1 MSLALAF
8 TTHGQP
14 FNAARDLGGNSTWV
28 PFPGTAGR
36 GGTVP
41 GSFPGISPQVTIPTQ
56 QGASASA
63 PFAQAS
69 QIPRNRTFVKH
80 VFPTTSVFE
89 GYKVMT
95 GTNVANVNAP
105 RVEWAQTPFRIA
117 MNAGDLL
124 SRQTAPGGSNQ
135 VKGSVGPG
143 QTRYTRGA
151 RPSQGGGVF
160 PGNGASGNQHFVY
173 DSSDYIKY
181 KKMSAINRNYNDIGF
196 GGAGLSGVGV
206 GQSMFKIAGRNNPD
220 GKRKSGTLNWC
231 KDGVVGYH
239 PENGKVICCASSCGI
254 CGGAGCSGRPGGA
267 SVCCTGNIN
276 ANGVVCATD
285 SDVACIIPTQ

>member
-1 MSLALAF
+1 MKPLEKNLFERITLFSKHFLVCYIYIMSLALAF
-8 TTHGQP
+8 TAHGQP
-14 FNAARDLGGNSTWV
+14 FNAARDLGGNSSWV

-36 GGTVP
+36 GGTIT
-41 GSFPGISPQVTIPTQ
+41 GSFPGISPKVTLPSQ

-69 QIPRNRTFVKH
+69 QVTRNREYVKN

-89 GYKVMT
+89 GYHVMT
-95 GTNVANVNAP
+95 GSSTTDASAP
-105 RVEWAQTPFRIA
+105 RVEWAQTPFRVA

-124 SRQTAPGGSNQ
+124 SRQNNFGESPGGSNQ

-220 GKRKSGTLNWC
+220 GKR
-231 KDGVVGYH
+231 
-239 PENGKVICCASSCGI
+239 
-254 CGGAGCSGRPGGA
+254 
-267 SVCCTGNIN
+267 
-276 ANGVVCATD
+276 
-285 SDVACIIPTQ
+285 